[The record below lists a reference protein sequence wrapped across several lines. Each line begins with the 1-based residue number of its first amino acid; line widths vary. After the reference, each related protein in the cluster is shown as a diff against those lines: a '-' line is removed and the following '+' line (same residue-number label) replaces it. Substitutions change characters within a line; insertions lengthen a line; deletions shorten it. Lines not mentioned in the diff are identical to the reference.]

1 MILDDKTKTP
11 YLHVLT
17 NRMMRQGRLFNAP
30 RRIHEFVKE
39 FSSKHQGLFQKVLH
53 LFEKVLSSVSCTII
67 IFLERTQKRRKNP
80 LYAFML
86 LFPFMPVSTLSA
98 NLRLHLGGTRT
109 MKTGYV
115 CLLLGLGF
123 YFLFGRLR
131 ATGLLENHTTR
142 QNLFYI
148 HIIQMLSVQHLPPKR
163 IPLSVPPYNRL
174 PPAILPYRYNH

>member
-1 MILDDKTKTP
+1 MPVRMKPTNASSSRLVSSFHPKQVRWAIGKQRKGNSHILEIACTK
-11 YLHVLT
+11 
-17 NRMMRQGRLFNAP
+17 
-30 RRIHEFVKE
+30 
-39 FSSKHQGLFQKVLH
+39 KHK
-53 LFEKVLSSVSCTII
+53 
-67 IFLERTQKRRKNP
+67 RRRKNP

-98 NLRLHLGGTRT
+98 NLRLHLGGTRA

-131 ATGLLENHTTR
+131 ATGFLENHTTR

-148 HIIQMLSVQHLPPKR
+148 HIIQMLSVPHLPPKR

-174 PPAILPYRYNH
+174 LPAILPYRYNH